1 MKKIDDINIVIWA
14 IGITLIL
21 IFIVQIFTAK

>member
-1 MKKIDDINIVIWA
+1 VKKIDDINIVIWA